1 MFHNYQVPLNIPT
14 VFENVDTQVWT
25 SNTLVSNH
33 FVYFFPA
40 VWFYGLNCF
49 LKKELTLN
57 QSFLIEHSIV
67 DTKDYL
73 PSNISINNIFEKNR
87 LLSFYSYY
95 FYSLKL
101 RLSFFV
107 FNSSRLASIDNIYSN
122 ASWLERESAEMY
134 GFFFYGKKDQRKL
147 LLDYSRSESPMLKDC
162 GTEGN
167 NDFFFNFFEDQ
178 VCSVT
183 SEIVEL

>member
-73 PSNISINNIFEKNR
+73 PYNISINNIFEKNR
-87 LLSFYSYY
+87 LISFYSYY

-107 FNSSRLASIDNIYSN
+107 FNSPRLASIDNIYSN

-134 GFFFYGKKDQRKL
+134 GFFFLRKK
-147 LLDYSRSESPMLKDC
+147 RSAKAFAWL
-162 GTEGN
+162 
-167 NDFFFNFFEDQ
+167 
-178 VCSVT
+178 
-183 SEIVEL
+183 